1 MNGGFETGN
10 LLGWTLVSGDVP
22 GRVTDINYFWNAPE
36 DPNRVI
42 GKDGNFSFTGVELNP
57 ENGNLEG
64 LMGTL
69 RSNTFILKANS
80 SISFKMGGS
89 GADRQDVCLRIVNAA
104 TGEVVAWYSNPNFRE
119 AMLNEY
125 NYSIGN
131 TSEMICYVE
140 IVDNAT
146 ANWGLLGLDS
156 INVYQA

>member
-10 LLGWTLVSGDVP
+10 LLGWNLVSGDVP
-22 GRVTDINYFWNAPE
+22 GRVTDIDYFWN
-36 DPNRVI
+36 DVNRVI

-57 ENGNLEG
+57 ANGNLEH

-140 IVDNAT
+140 IVDNAES
-146 ANWGLLGLDS
+146 NWGLLGLDS
-156 INVYQA
+156 INVYQAKA